1 MDIQVLGAHDCE
13 SQNSKLVCLL
23 VDDVL
28 ALDAGALT
36 STLSFSAQQ
45 KLKAILVTHRHYDHT
60 RDIPAIA
67 FNLFLRGGTINVYS
81 ISDVCD
87 AIMAHL
93 LNGKLYAK
101 FWEKPQGNPAVKF
114 NIIEPGNPEQIQGY
128 NVLAVP
134 VNHSTPTVGY
144 QITSPDGKVVFYAGD
159 TGPGLIDC
167 WRYVP
172 PQLLIIEV
180 TCSNRYKKFVRDVK
194 HLTPDLLKQELVVF
208 REIKGYLPPV
218 VLVHMNPE
226 IEKEIETEIAVVA
239 ESLNSS
245 ISLAYEGMQIHL

>member
-167 WRYVP
+167 WRYVS